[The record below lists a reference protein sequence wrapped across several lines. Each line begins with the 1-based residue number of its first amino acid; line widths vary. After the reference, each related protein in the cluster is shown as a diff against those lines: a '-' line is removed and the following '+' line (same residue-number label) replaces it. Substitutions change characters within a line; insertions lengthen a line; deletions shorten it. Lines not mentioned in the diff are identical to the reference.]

1 MLPLP
6 SHARSTATRGVI
18 LALMLAAA
26 VGAGLRAEVIEQVL
40 VKVNG
45 EIFTKTDLENRQ
57 IARIREIQGQRVD
70 LSTDN
75 QELRKLLDQLT
86 PSILVDAVDEML
98 VVQRGKELGY
108 TLADEQFQSVLQ
120 NIRTQN
126 KLEDDEQFEAA
137 LKQEGLTLAD
147 LRRNLER
154 QMIWQR
160 VQQNEVVN
168 RVALTE
174 EEARAY
180 YDSHLSEFTTPAAV
194 TLREI
199 LIATPADSQGVNVAA
214 DDAAQERISAIR
226 LRALKGESFETLAT
240 ELSDSPSRAN
250 AGLVGPIRLADLS
263 ADLRKII
270 EGMKVGDVSQP
281 LRTPRGYQLL
291 KLESSTPEET
301 TPFEEAREQIAEGV
315 LTGKREREFF
325 RYLERLRMQAIIEWK
340 NPEIQRAY
348 EQGLEQQAASLAAA
362 PSN

>member
-1 MLPLP
+1 MKF
-6 SHARSTATRGVI
+6 I
-18 LALMLAAA
+18 LALMLAATVA
-26 VGAGLRAEVIEQVL
+26 AGLRAEVIEQVL

-108 TLADEQFQSVLQ
+108 TLADDQFQSVLQ

-174 EEARAY
+174 EESRAY
-180 YDSHLSEFTTPAAV
+180 YDSHLSEFTTPATV

-199 LIATPADSQGVNVAA
+199 LIATPADSRGVNVAA
-214 DDAAQERISAIR
+214 DEDAQERISAIR
-226 LRALKGESFETLAT
+226 LRALKGENFEMLAT

-250 AGLVGPIRLADLS
+250 GGLVGPIRLADLS

-270 EGMKVGDVSQP
+270 EEMKVGDVSQP

-340 NPEIQRAY
+340 NAEIQRAY
-348 EQGLEQQAASLAAA
+348 EQGLEQQAASLAAL